1 MMRCVHGPLSV
12 PDQPHVRRTGN
23 AAPIPSGAHILRDA
37 MSENTTS
44 RRPLAAGVE
53 DGANDTLFSFS
64 DALAAA
70 ERDSPTLS
78 PDLDF
83 VVVLNDASARWR
95 GVKAGV
101 EAAADHQWPSSASC
115 SGHAARVAV
124 LTRPGMLGHPVS
136 APCSP
141 AVSAKAA
148 ARAAAAAAAPPFVR
162 AASSIMPTGG
172 FSRDGRC
179 ASHGN
184 LQRLA

>member
-1 MMRCVHGPLSV
+1 MRCVQGPLSV
-12 PDQPHVRRTGN
+12 PDQPHVCRTGN
-23 AAPIPSGAHILRDA
+23 AAPTPGGAHILRDA
-37 MSENTTS
+37 MSEYTT
-44 RRPLAAGVE
+44 RRSMAAGID

-115 SGHAARVAV
+115 SGHADRVAV

-162 AASSIMPTGG
+162 AASSIVPTGG
-172 FSRDGRC
+172 FSRDGRS

-184 LQRLA
+184 LQRLM